1 MLLGVNYWMK
11 NLADY
16 ADPNI
21 KIVLVGNK
29 ADMQDKRVIFSKF
42 INHLCNY
49 YR

>member
-1 MLLGVNYWMK
+1 MKYIIYDLGVNYWMK

-29 ADMQDKRVIFSKF
+29 SDIQDKRVIPLN
-42 INHLCNY
+42 IMID
-49 YR
+49 